1 MIVAH
6 ADKVEKGL
14 LKNLFIG
21 YVVAPNKNDQF
32 QIMKLITA
40 VLEFTQAE
48 IDRVG
53 LNRNSAAGWLNSIR
67 NAAVSV
73 GSNPSI
79 RDNGNIRLHLLKC
92 VFAFIFVRTQ
102 MSTIKKVWR
111 KRSSSFWK
119 KNHSHD
125 RQLVLNNR
133 QHC

>member
-92 VFAFIFVRTQ
+92 VFAFIFVRT
-102 MSTIKKVWR
+102 
-111 KRSSSFWK
+111 
-119 KNHSHD
+119 
-125 RQLVLNNR
+125 
-133 QHC
+133 